1 MNNIKIKTIQR
12 KMKQYYSKKRRL
24 LPWRAKK
31 GENQNPYQTL
41 ISEIMLQQTR
51 VNTVLKYFKK
61 FLKKFPNLKMLA
73 LASNEE
79 VLKSWS
85 GMGYYRRAINL
96 HKTAK
101 IILKDYQ
108 GIIPSEKKKLINLPG
123 IGDYTSAAIASF
135 AYGKDEIVIDTN
147 VERFITRIYNIEYK
161 KIDKKKK
168 EELAKNIFPKFNKGD
183 FAQAIMDFSNDYC
196 IKLNPKCDICVIK
209 KLCNYKKAE
218 NIKKIKITKNRKYC
232 TSYFL
237 FKKNKLFFV
246 RQRPINQILGGLYE
260 IPSTEWTEKKKQNKN
275 LFESLTKSNNI
286 VLNKSI
292 KHEFSHFV
300 LFSKVMI
307 IKINNSVEFEVEGE
321 WVSEQEFAELPLS
334 SLAKKIVDYS
344 LEALASLN

>member
-1 MNNIKIKTIQR
+1 MNKIKIKAIQR

-101 IILKDYQ
+101 IILKDYN
-108 GIIPSEKKKLINLPG
+108 GIIPSEKNKLLNFPG
-123 IGDYTSAAIASF
+123 IGDYTSAAISCF

-147 VERFITRIYNIEYK
+147 VERFITRIHNFDYK

-168 EELAKNIFPKFNKGD
+168 RL
-183 FAQAIMDFSNDYC
+183 S
-196 IKLNPKCDICVIK
+196 K
-209 KLCNYKKAE
+209 KY
-218 NIKKIKITKNRKYC
+218 ISKI
-232 TSYFL
+232 
-237 FKKNKLFFV
+237 
-246 RQRPINQILGGLYE
+246 
-260 IPSTEWTEKKKQNKN
+260 
-275 LFESLTKSNNI
+275 
-286 VLNKSI
+286 
-292 KHEFSHFV
+292 
-300 LFSKVMI
+300 
-307 IKINNSVEFEVEGE
+307 
-321 WVSEQEFAELPLS
+321 
-334 SLAKKIVDYS
+334 
-344 LEALASLN
+344 